1 MMTSATDYKNN
12 ENTYSPTF
20 SDKNIEEVKITTED
34 IDDLLNLLSGKKE
47 SIWLPKF
54 LRSN

>member
-1 MMTSATDYKNN
+1 MTSATDYRNN
-12 ENTYSPTF
+12 ENSNSVSF
-20 SDKNIEEVKITTED
+20 SEKNIEEIKITTED